1 MGSILAMVHI
11 QGPRFGPIIYSI
23 QAIKREK
30 MAIMI
35 IYVGPFGG
43 ILTNGPGSKLVL
55 HGHNM
60 RPIVWCK
67 FEHFWFDKIMLNC
80 DNFSQESV
88 F

>member
-67 FEHFWFDKIMLNC
+67 FEHFWFDKIM
-80 DNFSQESV
+80 F
-88 F
+88 FFAIFHKRAFF